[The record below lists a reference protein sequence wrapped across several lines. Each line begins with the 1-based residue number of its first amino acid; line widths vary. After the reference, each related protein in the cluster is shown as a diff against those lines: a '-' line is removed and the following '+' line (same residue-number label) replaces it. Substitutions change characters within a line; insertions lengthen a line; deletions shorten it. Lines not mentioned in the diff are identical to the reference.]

1 MTTAYSFRPEYFN
14 NNGDQGNIEAL
25 EHFTLSKFAPG
36 EIDNA
41 DLVLIGDAS
50 RAAMREFSNEL
61 ESLTEPLQ
69 RRLDTGAPTLIV
81 GSSYEFFCPR
91 LNGMPKL
98 AFGPRV
104 SEFRTIEAFGMQVK
118 GYRNSEV
125 QNEDLFVKGL
135 FVGTT
140 LFGPVLAKNLKLA
153 QKFATGLGL
162 EISVSDEVKQWIAL
176 L

>member
-1 MTTAYSFRPEYFN
+1 MTTVYSFRPEYFN
-14 NNGDQGNIEAL
+14 NNGDQGNLEAL
-25 EHFTLSKFAPG
+25 EYFTRCKFVAG
-36 EIDNA
+36 DIVGA
-41 DLVLIGDAS
+41 DFVLIGDAS
-50 RAAMREFSNEL
+50 RAAMREFSHEL
-61 ESLTEPLQ
+61 EGLTELLQ
-69 RRLDTGAPTLIV
+69 LRLDSGAPTLIV
-81 GSSYEFFCPR
+81 GSSYEFFCSR
-91 LNGMPKL
+91 LSGMPKL

-104 SEFRTIEAFGMQVK
+104 SEFRTVEAFGMKVK

-153 QKFATGLGL
+153 EMFATGLDL
-162 EISVSDEVKQWIAL
+162 EMSVSEEVRQWIVL

>member
-1 MTTAYSFRPEYFN
+1 MTTVYSFRPEYFN
-14 NNGDQGNIEAL
+14 NNGDQGNLEAL
-25 EHFTLSKFAPG
+25 EYFTRFKFVAG
-36 EIDNA
+36 DIVGA
-41 DLVLIGDAS
+41 DFVLIGDAS

-61 ESLTEPLQ
+61 EGLTEPLQ
-69 RRLDTGAPTLIV
+69 LRLDSGAPTLIV
-81 GSSYEFFCPR
+81 GSSYEFFCSR
-91 LNGMPKL
+91 LSGMPKL

-104 SEFRTIEAFGMQVK
+104 SEFRTVEAFGMKVK

-153 QKFATGLGL
+153 EMFATGLGL
-162 EISVSDEVKQWIAL
+162 EMFVSDEVKQWIAL